1 MAPNEKTNVKPSP
14 YRCKVG
20 GEWKPLQFFSK
31 NQQQLLQRQTSLR
44 GDVDAANS
52 GMTCIEHSVGFRG
65 EIRCELCGLIK
76 PIDMFS
82 KSMRR
87 SDDPTCLQCTA
98 WQEIQEPGVTPM
110 PLQTGHRS
118 VEENKGDSKRRFTE
132 STDFFPDL
140 MPQVPITALSSLG
153 VCDIATSGRISPE
166 SGRKQA
172 QPGGPS
178 SSRGPSSVVSAPV
191 SVASSGTVPPHLES
205 IVGQL
210 MQNDGLRKPGNPENR
225 SPESISSIGPV
236 NIQGRPAEN
245 QILSVVGSEVGSEME
260 GSDAGKTR
268 RSNLHSQLPPHLQ
281 GKIPNMGSRATLF
294 QYAVPGTSSQG
305 SDARTISTATT
316 MRSEQDTGHTKTRV
330 PYNAWDNAGKLHEAI
345 KSHTASEGGTAST
358 ASDVPAQDPSASGQ
372 WESVPATKKGWPKT
386 KNNWHT
392 APRLESRPLLDIGH
406 ISDQHIDPK
415 IDRQKRMN
423 YCDSEDSRY

>member
-1 MAPNEKTNVKPSP
+1 MAPNENSNVKPSP
-14 YRCKVG
+14 GSRHGLPVRYRCKVG
-20 GEWKPLQFFSK
+20 GEWKSLQFFSK

-87 SDDPTCLQCTA
+87 SDDP
-98 WQEIQEPGVTPM
+98 EIQEPGVTPM

-118 VEENKGDSKRRFTE
+118 VEENEGDSKRRFTE
-132 STDFFPDL
+132 STDFFPDP

-210 MQNDGLRKPGNPENR
+210 MQNDGLRKSGNPENR
-225 SPESISSIGPV
+225 SPESISSIRPV

-316 MRSEQDTGHTKTRV
+316 MRSEQDNGHAKTRV

-358 ASDVPAQDPSASGQ
+358 
-372 WESVPATKKGWPKT
+372 
-386 KNNWHT
+386 
-392 APRLESRPLLDIGH
+392 LESRPLLDIGH